1 MKRGVSSS
9 RFLQFARLTISYR
22 MNARKEVVEPSRI
35 IKLIQENIMVKCKND
50 ALGMQGCRSRNQ
62 NGLLRDKRNDTH
74 IGTIEKQYGI
84 DLGVRSDMQLGTY
97 LEKHNIKSLNDLITG
112 Q

>member
-1 MKRGVSSS
+1 MK
-9 RFLQFARLTISYR
+9 
-22 MNARKEVVEPSRI
+22 
-35 IKLIQENIMVKCKND
+35 
-50 ALGMQGCRSRNQ
+50 GCRSRNQ

-84 DLGVRSDMQLGTY
+84 NLGVRSDMELGTY
-97 LEKHNIKSLNDLITG
+97 LKQNNIKSLNDLINN